1 MAGTTIIRF
10 GNPVNGATDGV
21 EAGNLAIAINVTAQA
36 KALAP
41 VDTGQLRNSI
51 MYKTPVKSGGHND
64 SGGEQSKAV
73 ISVNPRIGEAYV
85 GANLDH
91 AIYQE
96 FGTRNIPP
104 QPYLRPAI
112 DQVAKGMPA
121 ASVLIKIEQE
131 QMRGALKRG
140 QKREQ
145 F

>member
-1 MAGTTIIRF
+1 MSGTTIIRN
-10 GNPVNGATDGV
+10 GNPVIAGTIGV
-21 EAGNLAIAINVTAQA
+21 EAGNLAIAINVTAQS

-51 MYKTPVKSGGHND
+51 MYIAPSLTGGRND
-64 SGGEQSKAV
+64 SPGKKSSKEITVSPKHGEV
-73 ISVNPRIGEAYV
+73 YV

-91 AIYQE
+91 AVYQE
-96 FGTRNIPP
+96 FGTRKMAP
-104 QPYLRPAI
+104 QPFLRPAI
-112 DQVAKGMPA
+112 DQIVKGTYWDD
-121 ASVLIKIEQE
+121 VLMKIEQE

>member
-1 MAGTTIIRF
+1 MAGTTIIRN
-10 GNPVNGATDGV
+10 GNPVIAGPIGI
-21 EAGNLAIAINVTAQA
+21 EAGNLAIAINVVAQA
-36 KALAP
+36 KAYAP
-41 VDTGQLRNSI
+41 FDLGELRNSI

-73 ISVNPRIGEAYV
+73 ISVNPGIGEAYV

-96 FGTRNIPP
+96 FGTRQMAPHP
-104 QPYLRPAI
+104 FLRPAI
-112 DQVAKGMPA
+112 DQVAKGTPA
-121 ASVLIKIEQE
+121 AQVLIKIEQE